1 MRMRRPAFIVALLLP
16 LPFAALPLF
25 SLLFTPAAQSPAPL
39 EAVTVQ
45 PADTRSDVEPMAYG
59 VGQGH
64 LHRDCGS
71 STSAI
76 EG

>member
-1 MRMRRPAFIVALLLP
+1 MRRPAFIVALILP

-25 SLLFTPAAQSPAPL
+25 SLLFTPAPKPTPPL

-45 PADTRSDVEPMAYG
+45 PAGIRSDVEPMAFG
-59 VGQGH
+59 VEPVHHHHG
-64 LHRDCGS
+64 DCGS
-71 STSAI
+71 STAAI